1 MESKDW
7 SGFGYLSPDFSPGMP
22 VSQRIWIPPRS
33 KFASGYGNPISCKRM
48 YKVYNRCE
56 VSVVNVYS
64 LHLTGKHA
72 PKGLVANPS
81 RRNPLKM
88 ADSRRERKLKEIA
101 EEAERAISSLQN
113 KLKGDKKVRK
123 CHVTDITYNSSGE
136 RIVKAPRRPSR
147 SSSSVQS
154 TSTGGD

>member
-1 MESKDW
+1 MD
-7 SGFGYLSPDFSPGMP
+7 
-22 VSQRIWIPPRS
+22 
-33 KFASGYGNPISCKRM
+33 
-48 YKVYNRCE
+48 
-56 VSVVNVYS
+56 
-64 LHLTGKHA
+64 KHA

-123 CHVTDITYNSSGE
+123 CHVTGITYNSSSE

-147 SSSSVQS
+147 SSSSVLS

>member
-1 MESKDW
+1 M
-7 SGFGYLSPDFSPGMP
+7 
-22 VSQRIWIPPRS
+22 RS
-33 KFASGYGNPISCKRM
+33 KRSKCVQSTFN
-48 YKVYNRCE
+48 
-56 VSVVNVYS
+56 
-64 LHLTGKHA
+64 GKHA
-72 PKGLVANPS
+72 PKGLVANPL

-101 EEAERAISSLQN
+101 EEADRAISSLQN
-113 KLKGDKKVRK
+113 KLKVDKEVRK
-123 CHVTDITYNSSGE
+123 RHVTDITYNSSGE

>member
-1 MESKDW
+1 M
-7 SGFGYLSPDFSPGMP
+7 
-22 VSQRIWIPPRS
+22 
-33 KFASGYGNPISCKRM
+33 
-48 YKVYNRCE
+48 
-56 VSVVNVYS
+56 YS
-64 LHLTGKHA
+64 LHLIGKHA

-88 ADSRRERKLKEIA
+88 ADSRRERKLQEIA

-123 CHVTDITYNSSGE
+123 RHVTDITYNSSGE

-154 TSTGGD
+154 TSTGGE

>member
-1 MESKDW
+1 
-7 SGFGYLSPDFSPGMP
+7 
-22 VSQRIWIPPRS
+22 
-33 KFASGYGNPISCKRM
+33 
-48 YKVYNRCE
+48 
-56 VSVVNVYS
+56 
-64 LHLTGKHA
+64 
-72 PKGLVANPS
+72 
-81 RRNPLKM
+81 M

-123 CHVTDITYNSSGE
+123 CHVTGITYNSSSE

-147 SSSSVQS
+147 SSSSVLS